1 MQLEVYCLLAE
12 EAQLRGQLLH
22 KQASNPGVEGP
33 LPRMRKQLS
42 YYSFLLQWY
51 PGTA

>member
-1 MQLEVYCLLAE
+1 MQLEVYYLLTE
-12 EAQLRGQLLH
+12 QVYPREQLLRTF
-22 KQASNPGVEGP
+22 NPEVEGP

-42 YYSFLLQWY
+42 HYSSLLQWY

>member
-1 MQLEVYCLLAE
+1 MQLEVYYLLTE
-12 EAQLRGQLLH
+12 EVYPRGQLLNKH
-22 KQASNPGVEGP
+22 ASNPEVEGP

-42 YYSFLLQWY
+42 HYSFLLQWY